1 MPVTV
6 TIQRPN
12 LVDGDVLD
20 AAALAAMTAVN
31 VTVAGAVAA
40 DEFAAYKT
48 QATNSLNG
56 SISSL
61 VLVPVGS
68 VVPYAGTS
76 VPANWW
82 ACEGQLLSRTS
93 YAALFAAI
101 GTSWGAGDGTT
112 TFALPDL
119 RGRTLLGQDTSA
131 SRTPNAATIGA
142 TAGVSS
148 VALTTAQLPAHTHVV
163 DPAVATTT
171 NSGTHTHSETVPYV
185 PNQSI
190 AGTYDM
196 VMHHVQND
204 PFNKPSTNTAGWL
217 TGSDYNNWPNELD
230 VSVYG
235 ARPMVQA
242 GDHTHTVDIPATATT
257 VTGSGGSHDN
267 MPPFATIRW
276 LIRVR

>member
-31 VTVAGAVAA
+31 VTVSGAVAS

-48 QATNSLNG
+48 QATNTLNG
-56 SISSL
+56 SIASL

-68 VVPYAGTS
+68 VVPYAGTN

-82 ACEGQLLSRTS
+82 VCEGQLLNRTS
-93 YAALFAAI
+93 YSTLFAAI

-119 RGRTLLGQDTSA
+119 RGRTLVGQDSA
-131 SRTPNAATIGA
+131 ANRTPAATAIGA
-142 TAGVSS
+142 AAGSAT
-148 VALTTAQLPAHTHVV
+148 VALTTAQLPAHNHVV
-163 DPAVATTT
+163 DPAVATTSS
-171 NSGTHTHSETVPYV
+171 SGSHRHGISANVVLQKAQVGYPDEDIWGNGY
-185 PNQSI
+185 NQTP
-190 AGTYDM
+190 AYAFPAD
-196 VMHHVQND
+196 D
-204 PFNKPSTNTAGWL
+204 PDRWTT
-217 TGSDYNNWPNELD
+217 TD
-230 VSVYG
+230 G
-235 ARPMVQA
+235 A
-242 GDHTHTVDIPATATT
+242 HTHTVDIPATATT
-257 VTGSGGSHDN
+257 STGSGTAHEN

-276 LIRVR
+276 IIRVR